1 MLGGVGGL
9 LSGVR
14 GLNRRGEGEL
24 VPRGTGE
31 EANWAACETSMGP
44 NLVMIF
50 MTSGEVLQV
59 MSRLFRLA
67 YTRSVISLCILGDR
81 GGLGIGERLTCSTSS
96 IVPRWRA
103 FNGWLT
109 GRFLVCFGRRHSLVR
124 TDGHTC
130 TPRTNVRVSES
141 TIVKYRLPRTKQI
154 FGPRYVTPDF
164 RRPRGAAGRGSIACS
179 HERRGEPACMRAQP
193 QRHEHTDKAPTV
205 RIKSVLFGY
214 LGYN

>member
-14 GLNRRGEGEL
+14 GLNGRGEGEL
-24 VPRGTGE
+24 VPSGTGE

-103 FNGWLT
+103 FNGRLT

-124 TDGHTC
+124 TDGHT
-130 TPRTNVRVSES
+130 PRTNVRV
-141 TIVKYRLPRTKQI
+141 
-154 FGPRYVTPDF
+154 PDTRVVF
-164 RRPRGAAGRGSIACS
+164 SGL
-179 HERRGEPACMRAQP
+179 
-193 QRHEHTDKAPTV
+193 TV
-205 RIKSVLFGY
+205 I
-214 LGYN
+214 